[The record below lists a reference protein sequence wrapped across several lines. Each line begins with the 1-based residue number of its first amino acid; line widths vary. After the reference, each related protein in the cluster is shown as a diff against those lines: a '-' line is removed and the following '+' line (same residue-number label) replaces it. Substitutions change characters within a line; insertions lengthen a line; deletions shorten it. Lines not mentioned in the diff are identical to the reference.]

1 MVLQIRGLRKCRSFI
16 ESINRGGVKKN
27 CKSVLIN
34 NMVAGFLIVSLLPM
48 KELGKEC
55 NRSLLFRSVEYI
67 YIRYHI
73 NISNK
78 YFDMLGLEVD
88 IWSFRRR

>member
-16 ESINRGGVKKN
+16 ESINRGGVKKS
-27 CKSVLIN
+27 CKTVLIN

-55 NRSLLFRSVEYI
+55 NRSLFCFVQL
-67 YIRYHI
+67 
-73 NISNK
+73 NISTFGIIST
-78 YFDMLGLEVD
+78 YLTSIL
-88 IWSFRRR
+88 IC